1 MNQPQTAPNKLW
13 FLKHI
18 RLFDGIS
25 PSEMQEMEKIT
36 RMEEVKKRQP
46 LYLPGDP
53 SSNVYLLKKGR
64 VKIANTAPNGKEVT
78 FDILEPGEVF
88 GELDVLE
95 DAPRSTSAET
105 LDDAV
110 ICVIPRKDFDQYLAM
125 HPTVMFKLTKL
136 IGLRLKKIQS
146 RVEDLVFREVPAR
159 LAHLLSELGKTEGVV
174 EKQGIRL
181 KVKLTHQEMANLIG
195 CSRET
200 VSTTMGQFRDD
211 GLIQIDG
218 RTITILKPDGLSR
231 LVSGPLHFNIRT
243 PSNASAM
250 GSVHGSH
257 RRRYGLAQASD
268 LCPMFHKLKRAGET
282 EDKTRPLRKIVVRL
296 PRQGYLGHEVHG
308 GRFRERGLD
317 ELPQVELEPGGVGE
331 VR

>member
-1 MNQPQTAPNKLW
+1 MSQPQTAPNKLW

-18 RLFDGIS
+18 RLFDGVS

-146 RVEDLVFREVPAR
+146 RVEDLVFRDVPAR
-159 LAHLLSELGKTEGVV
+159 LAHLLLELSKSDGVA
-174 EKQGIRL
+174 ENQGIRL

-200 VSTTMGQFRDD
+200 VSASMGQFRDD
-211 GLIQIDG
+211 GLIEMDG
-218 RTITILKPDGLSR
+218 RTITLVNEKGL
-231 LVSGPLHFNIRT
+231 T
-243 PSNASAM
+243 
-250 GSVHGSH
+250 
-257 RRRYGLAQASD
+257 D
-268 LCPMFHKLKRAGET
+268 L
-282 EDKTRPLRKIVVRL
+282 
-296 PRQGYLGHEVHG
+296 LG
-308 GRFRERGLD
+308 
-317 ELPQVELEPGGVGE
+317 
-331 VR
+331 

>member
-53 SSNVYLLKKGR
+53 SSNVYLLKRGR
-64 VKIANTAPNGKEVT
+64 VKIANTASSGKEVT

-146 RVEDLVFREVPAR
+146 RVEDLVFRDVPAR
-159 LAHLLSELGKTEGVV
+159 LAHLLSELGKTEGIAD
-174 EKQGIRL
+174 KQGIRL

-200 VSTTMGQFRDD
+200 VSTIMGQFRDQ
-211 GLIQIDG
+211 GFIHIDG
-218 RTITILKPDGLSR
+218 RTITIINEKALSR
-231 LVSGPLHFNIRT
+231 L
-243 PSNASAM
+243 
-250 GSVHGSH
+250 
-257 RRRYGLAQASD
+257 
-268 LCPMFHKLKRAGET
+268 
-282 EDKTRPLRKIVVRL
+282 
-296 PRQGYLGHEVHG
+296 
-308 GRFRERGLD
+308 LD
-317 ELPQVELEPGGVGE
+317 
-331 VR
+331 

>member
-1 MNQPQTAPNKLW
+1 MDRPPATPNKLW

-18 RLFDGIS
+18 RLFDGIT
-25 PSEMQEMEKIT
+25 PAEMQEMERIT

-53 SSNVYLLKKGR
+53 SSNVYLLKRGR

-78 FDILEPGEVF
+78 FDILEAGNVF

-105 LDDAV
+105 LDDAL

-125 HPTVMFKLTKL
+125 HPNVTIKLTKL

-146 RVEDLVFREVPAR
+146 RVEDLVFRDVPAR
-159 LAHLLSELGKTEGVV
+159 LAHLLSELSKTEGVAD
-174 EKQGIRL
+174 KQGIRL
-181 KVKLTHQEMANLIG
+181 KAKLTHQEMANLIG

-211 GLIQIDG
+211 GLIQMDG
-218 RTITILKPDGLSR
+218 RTITIVNEKGLSN
-231 LVSGPLHFNIRT
+231 L
-243 PSNASAM
+243 
-250 GSVHGSH
+250 
-257 RRRYGLAQASD
+257 
-268 LCPMFHKLKRAGET
+268 
-282 EDKTRPLRKIVVRL
+282 
-296 PRQGYLGHEVHG
+296 LG
-308 GRFRERGLD
+308 
-317 ELPQVELEPGGVGE
+317 
-331 VR
+331 

>member
-18 RLFDGIS
+18 RLFDGVS

-136 IGLRLKKIQS
+136 IGLRLK
-146 RVEDLVFREVPAR
+146 
-159 LAHLLSELGKTEGVV
+159 
-174 EKQGIRL
+174 
-181 KVKLTHQEMANLIG
+181 
-195 CSRET
+195 
-200 VSTTMGQFRDD
+200 
-211 GLIQIDG
+211 
-218 RTITILKPDGLSR
+218 
-231 LVSGPLHFNIRT
+231 
-243 PSNASAM
+243 
-250 GSVHGSH
+250 
-257 RRRYGLAQASD
+257 
-268 LCPMFHKLKRAGET
+268 
-282 EDKTRPLRKIVVRL
+282 
-296 PRQGYLGHEVHG
+296 
-308 GRFRERGLD
+308 
-317 ELPQVELEPGGVGE
+317 
-331 VR
+331 

>member
-1 MNQPQTAPNKLW
+1 MDRSPIIPNKLW
-13 FLKHI
+13 YLKHI

-53 SSNVYLLKKGR
+53 SSSVYLLKRGR
-64 VKIANTAPNGKEVT
+64 VKIANTAANGKEVT
-78 FDILEPGEVF
+78 FDILEAGDVF

-105 LDDAV
+105 LDDAL

-125 HPTVMFKLTKL
+125 HPSVMFKLTKL

-159 LAHLLSELGKTEGVV
+159 LAHLLLKLSKSDGVADG
-174 EKQGIRL
+174 QGVRL
-181 KVKLTHQEMANLIG
+181 KAKLTHQEMANLIG

-200 VSTTMGQFRDD
+200 VSATMGQFRDE
-211 GLIQIDG
+211 GLLQIDG
-218 RTITILKPDGLSR
+218 RMITILNEKGLSR
-231 LVSGPLHFNIRT
+231 I
-243 PSNASAM
+243 
-250 GSVHGSH
+250 
-257 RRRYGLAQASD
+257 
-268 LCPMFHKLKRAGET
+268 
-282 EDKTRPLRKIVVRL
+282 
-296 PRQGYLGHEVHG
+296 QG
-308 GRFRERGLD
+308 
-317 ELPQVELEPGGVGE
+317 
-331 VR
+331 

>member
-1 MNQPQTAPNKLW
+1 MDRPQAVPNKLW

-18 RLFDGIS
+18 RLFDGIT

-46 LYLPGDP
+46 LYLTGDP
-53 SSNVYLLKKGR
+53 SRNVYLLKRGR
-64 VKIANTAPNGKEVT
+64 VKIANTAPSGKEVT
-78 FDILEPGEVF
+78 FDILEAGEVF

-95 DAPRSTSAET
+95 DAPRSTSAEA
-105 LDDAV
+105 LDDAL

-146 RVEDLVFREVPAR
+146 RVEDLVFRDVPAR
-159 LAHLLSELGKTEGVV
+159 LAHLLSELSKTEGVA

-211 GLIQIDG
+211 GLIQMDG
-218 RTITILKPDGLSR
+218 RAITIVNEKGLS
-231 LVSGPLHFNIRT
+231 
-243 PSNASAM
+243 
-250 GSVHGSH
+250 
-257 RRRYGLAQASD
+257 
-268 LCPMFHKLKRAGET
+268 KL
-282 EDKTRPLRKIVVRL
+282 
-296 PRQGYLGHEVHG
+296 LG
-308 GRFRERGLD
+308 
-317 ELPQVELEPGGVGE
+317 
-331 VR
+331 

>member
-53 SSNVYLLKKGR
+53 SSNVYLLKRGR

-146 RVEDLVFREVPAR
+146 RVEDLVFRDVRAR
-159 LAHLLSELGKTEGVV
+159 LAHLLSELGKTEGAVDT
-174 EKQGIRL
+174 QGIRL
-181 KVKLTHQEMANLIG
+181 KVRLTHQEMANLIG

-200 VSTTMGQFRDD
+200 VSATMGEFRDE
-211 GLIQIDG
+211 GLIQMDG
-218 RTITILKPDGLSR
+218 RTITILNEQGLS
-231 LVSGPLHFNIRT
+231 
-243 PSNASAM
+243 
-250 GSVHGSH
+250 
-257 RRRYGLAQASD
+257 
-268 LCPMFHKLKRAGET
+268 KL
-282 EDKTRPLRKIVVRL
+282 
-296 PRQGYLGHEVHG
+296 LG
-308 GRFRERGLD
+308 
-317 ELPQVELEPGGVGE
+317 
-331 VR
+331 

>member
-1 MNQPQTAPNKLW
+1 MNQPDTAPNKLW

-64 VKIANTAPNGKEVT
+64 VKIANTASSGKEVT
-78 FDILEPGEVF
+78 FDILDPGEIF

-105 LDDAV
+105 LDDAL

-136 IGLRLKKIQS
+136 IGLRLEKIQS
-146 RVEDLVFREVPAR
+146 RVEDLVFRDVPAR
-159 LAHLLSELGKTEGVV
+159 LAHLLVELSKTEGVA

-200 VSTTMGQFRDD
+200 VSSTLGQFRDE
-211 GLIQIDG
+211 GLLQLDG
-218 RTITILKPDGLSR
+218 RTMTILDLKGLSR
-231 LVSGPLHFNIRT
+231 L
-243 PSNASAM
+243 
-250 GSVHGSH
+250 
-257 RRRYGLAQASD
+257 
-268 LCPMFHKLKRAGET
+268 
-282 EDKTRPLRKIVVRL
+282 
-296 PRQGYLGHEVHG
+296 LG
-308 GRFRERGLD
+308 
-317 ELPQVELEPGGVGE
+317 
-331 VR
+331 